1 MVNAKTGHKVDV
13 GNGRASRG
21 RTIMGC
27 IRCRGKIRF
36 SLEWEPLIQT
46 GEEKEIIR
54 CSHSAEHRGSL
65 QNVSQGLRPKAKI
78 PVTEIKKIIFKI

>member
-1 MVNAKTGHKVDV
+1 MVNAKTGCKINV

-27 IRCRGKIRF
+27 IRCLGKIRF
-36 SLEWEPLIQT
+36 SLEWEPLRQT

-54 CSHSAEHRGSL
+54 CSHSTEHQGSL
-65 QNVSQGLRPKAKI
+65 QNVSQELRPKAKI
-78 PVTEIKKIIFKI
+78 QLQRLGKLF